1 MAVALRRAALPR
13 SLPAT
18 PALEVRHGF
27 DPPGADGRW
36 YDVIPLLGGTGAGR
50 LETSPQELRPGS
62 TTSTPTLRPPHR
74 TTGSPAPAPACTSST
89 TRSWPTSP
97 SRAPVHC
104 PPVAAAPGATSQVLH
119 GMHGPGLGRPH
130 EKYYETRLP
139 AEPGTVLG
147 LVALSS
153 PGAVLAADRRRP
165 VSADVRLACSLWREA
180 DRSGAFGPHA
190 SSGRRAPPRRRPVA
204 VRPG

>member
-1 MAVALRRAALPR
+1 
-13 SLPAT
+13 
-18 PALEVRHGF
+18 
-27 DPPGADGRW
+27 
-36 YDVIPLLGGTGAGR
+36 
-50 LETSPQELRPGS
+50 
-62 TTSTPTLRPPHR
+62 
-74 TTGSPAPAPACTSST
+74 
-89 TRSWPTSP
+89 
-97 SRAPVHC
+97 
-104 PPVAAAPGATSQVLH
+104 
-119 GMHGPGLGRPH
+119 MHGPGLGRPH

-190 SSGRRAPPRRRPVA
+190 TCARHAVGPSQFAPDRGEEA
-204 VRPG
+204 VNNADSRFYEVRCDGEAAGILVCEEIAHAVS